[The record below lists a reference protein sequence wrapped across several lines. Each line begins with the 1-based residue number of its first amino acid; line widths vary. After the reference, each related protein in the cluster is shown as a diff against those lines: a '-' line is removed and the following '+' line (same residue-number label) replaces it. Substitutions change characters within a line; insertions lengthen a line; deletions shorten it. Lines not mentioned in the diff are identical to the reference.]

1 MGAAMGDQERIKVDS
16 ELYVNEA
23 TLELLRR
30 RIESEVKV
38 NFFRSIGLPIGG
50 AGVAAIA
57 FALFFWIPQKVQ
69 TFVEN
74 DPSVQAALQQS
85 AQGYLTSKEGQE
97 FVRGRIEETARKQVE
112 AEVGAYFTDEM
123 GETLV
128 RTQLEALVQKD
139 PVIRKTLQQSAQG
152 YLSDPEAGQQLIREL
167 VGSYFAQE
175 RGQKLVGELVTQNL
189 RSPAVQT
196 LITNAVNQVL
206 QPATAQFSEE
216 IRENMGRLVAEVV
229 LSVEYAE
236 GVEAEDP
243 EIIAKASIEQL
254 HQFLSSPEA
263 SELKRKGVP
272 IALSKST
279 RRGMRYTAGAIYQ
292 YIEELQRYFGE
303 QFSMVLILDND
314 GTFLALLIPEQVQR
328 ALDDNLMSLLNAEA
342 DQFSTEDARAA
353 LADRF
358 GKGCVQFIRTDWS
371 VGEALRRPVWLQP
384 KRLTEKL
391 AVIGADG
398 KFKGT
403 TSRYRLIAGIL
414 G

>member
-1 MGAAMGDQERIKVDS
+1 MGDQERIKVDS

-38 NFFRSIGLPIGG
+38 SFFRSIGLPVGG

-85 AQGYLTSKEGQE
+85 AEGYLTSKEGLE
-97 FVRGRIEETARKQVE
+97 FVRRQIEETARKQVE

-128 RTQLEALVQKD
+128 RTQLEALVQTD
-139 PVIRKTLQQSAQG
+139 PVIRKSLQQSAQG
-152 YLSDPEAGQQLIREL
+152 YLSDPETGQQLIIE
-167 VGSYFAQE
+167 
-175 RGQKLVGELVTQNL
+175 T
-189 RSPAVQT
+189 
-196 LITNAVNQVL
+196 VNRAL
-206 QPATAQFSEE
+206 APATAQLSEE

-263 SELKRKGVP
+263 SELNRKGVP

-314 GTFLALLIPEQVQR
+314 GTFLALLTPEQVQR
-328 ALDDNLMSLLNAEA
+328 ALDDNLMNLLNAEA

-391 AVIGADG
+391 AVIDADG